1 MKPRPW
7 AAQHPNRDRLHQ
19 HGPVVGAGSRG
30 SLPQE
35 CEDQRSGGPSLALA
49 LEPRGRGEGG
59 GSHGIQVPHSP
70 SQIWFSTPD
79 KYIFSPRPNPPQR
92 GQRRWHL
99 PVTYFPLSPSDPSHL
114 LGWRREGKEWVG
126 GKQVNGELG
135 ARSEF
140 QGNTQVV
147 PSL

>member
-1 MKPRPW
+1 MKPCPW
-7 AAQHPNRDRLHQ
+7 AAQHPDRDRLHQ
-19 HGPVVGAGSRG
+19 LQGAWASSRCWIKRKFYLRNVRTREVVAYPWGW
-30 SLPQE
+30 
-35 CEDQRSGGPSLALA
+35 
-49 LEPRGRGEGG
+49 GEGG

-92 GQRRWHL
+92 GQPRWHL
-99 PVTYFPLSPSDPSHL
+99 PVTYFPLGPSDPSHL
-114 LGWRREGKEWVG
+114 LGWRREGKKWVG